1 MPDKESTS
9 NRDRRLLYAAAGLG
23 AVLVGVLV
31 LQMTSGGGDDVA
43 VGVVPRATTPAAS
56 TTTTVAPSAP
66 TTEGAAAL
74 TAPLDPFHQ
83 IVTPPAAS
91 QSVQAAQPG
100 QVTQV
105 TQAKAVSQGTSTSTT
120 KAATTTTT
128 RIATPATTPTA
139 VSPEKFGAMPT
150 TMLTMF
156 GPVAVPGVPLNI
168 CVDNGTHPCTLTP
181 AAVTSVSLWA
191 SATIDPG
198 APTPPTLVSGACSN
212 GLGVASLITSG
223 SNGTVI
229 TGTVVATV
237 NGSQNAFPVAVGA
250 TAPDQT
256 IIISACA
263 PPGVGVP
270 IAQAGTQS
278 TPGGLLGTVSNVTGG
293 LLGVLSAD
301 SGLLAGGS

>member
-1 MPDKESTS
+1 MPKNEATT

-31 LQMTSGGGDDVA
+31 LRITSGSGDDVA
-43 VGVVPRATTPAAS
+43 VGVVPRATTPATS
-56 TTTTVAPSAP
+56 TTTTVALSAS
-66 TTEGAAAL
+66 TADAAPAL
-74 TAPLDPFHQ
+74 ASPVDPFHQ

-100 QVTQV
+100 PVTPV
-105 TQAKAVSQGTSTSTT
+105 TQASAVSQGTSTSTT

-128 RIATPATTPTA
+128 RAATPPTTHA
-139 VSPEKFGAMPT
+139 AASPENGAVPT

-156 GPVAVPGVPLNI
+156 GPFAVAGVPLNI
-168 CVDNGTHPCTLTP
+168 CVDHGTQPCTLTP

-198 APTPPTLVSGACSN
+198 APRPPTLVAGACSN
-212 GLGVASLITSG
+212 GHGVASLITSG
-223 SNGTVI
+223 SNGSVI
-229 TGTVVATV
+229 TGSVVATV
-237 NGSQNAFPVAVGA
+237 NGSQSVFPVAVGA

-256 IIISACA
+256 VIISACA

-270 IAQAGTQS
+270 IAQTGTQS
-278 TPGGLLGTVSNVTGG
+278 TTPGGVLGTVSNVAGG

-301 SGLLAGGS
+301 SGLLAGT

>member
-1 MPDKESTS
+1 MPNNESTP

-31 LQMTSGGGDDVA
+31 MRITSGSGDDVA
-43 VGVVPRATTPAAS
+43 VGVVPRATTPATS
-56 TTTTVAPSAP
+56 TTTTVALSAS
-66 TTEGAAAL
+66 TADAAAAL
-74 TAPLDPFHQ
+74 ASPLDPFHQ

-91 QSVQAAQPG
+91 QSVQAAGPG
-100 QVTQV
+100 QVTQA
-105 TQAKAVSQGTSTSTT
+105 TQANAVSQGASTSTT

-128 RIATPATTPTA
+128 RAATPPTTQA
-139 VSPEKFGAMPT
+139 AASAEKSGAGPT

-156 GPVAVPGVPLNI
+156 GPFAVAGVPLNI
-168 CVDNGTHPCTLTP
+168 CVDNGTQPCTLTP

-198 APTPPTLVSGACSN
+198 APRPPTLVAGACSN
-212 GLGVASLITSG
+212 GHGVASLITSG
-223 SNGTVI
+223 SNGSVI
-229 TGTVVATV
+229 TGSVVATV
-237 NGSQNAFPVAVGA
+237 NGSQNVFPVAVGA

-256 IIISACA
+256 VIISACA

-270 IAQAGTQS
+270 IAQSGTQS
-278 TPGGLLGTVSNVTGG
+278 TTPGLLGTVSNVTGG

-301 SGLLAGGS
+301 SGLLAGT